1 MTEYARGGEKFAH
14 LSLGIRFLQEN
25 LVGLYLVKV

>member
-1 MTEYARGGEKFAH
+1 MTEYARGGEKSAH
-14 LSLGIRFLQEN
+14 LLPGIRFLQEN